1 MSTLTI
7 SPAPAISPDR
17 GRARFSDVL
26 RSEWTKLRSVPST
39 IWTILATLVIGIG
52 LSALISA
59 LSAHAWAG
67 GHSDAREGWD
77 PTAMSTAGGA
87 LAQLAIAVLGTL
99 VITNEYAN
107 RSIRVSLGAVPHR
120 GRLLGAKAVVV
131 AMVALSVGEL
141 MSFTSFLIGQAL
153 ISGQG
158 APTASL
164 SDPTVLRAVVGAG
177 LYFAAIAVLG
187 LGFGALLRSTAG
199 AITCLVAMLYVL
211 PGLTAALPQGVR
223 DPLQKYWPTLAGTSI
238 TNVVQDAKALA
249 PWPGFAVFV
258 LFVGLVLA
266 VANLRLTRKDA

>member
-7 SPAPAISPDR
+7 SPVPAISQDSDR
-17 GRARFSDVL
+17 VRFVDVL

-52 LSALISA
+52 VSALISA
-59 LSAHAWAG
+59 LSAHDWAN
-67 GHSDAREGWD
+67 HADNHEGWD

-107 RSIRVSLGAVPHR
+107 RTIRVSLGAVPHR
-120 GRLLGAKAVVV
+120 SRLLGAKAVVV
-131 AMVALSVGEL
+131 GAVALLVGEL
-141 MSFTSFLIGQAL
+141 MAFASFFIGQAL
-153 ISGQG
+153 ISGQH
-158 APTASL
+158 APTASF
-164 SDPTVLRAVVGAG
+164 SQPGVLRAVLGVG
-177 LYFAAIAVLG
+177 LYIAAIAVLG
-187 LGFGALLRSTAG
+187 MGLGALLRSTAG
-199 AITCLVAMLYVL
+199 AITSLVALLYVL

-238 TNVVQDAKALA
+238 TNVVQDAKALG
-249 PWPGFAVFV
+249 PWPGFAVFC
-258 LFVGLVLA
+258 LFVALVLA